1 MFPGWWMPLYGRVR
15 PHLTTCLI
23 WPQHCFSMKPTL
35 CLPITRRWCLP
46 SSLMNARH
54 VKRYRHDRSRCTV
67 ILCRTYIL
75 CLIYILSYLLCTEM
89 NTHSD
94 IKSQKCF
101 VPALADSEKHTY
113 FPIMLGKEIS
123 TFQTGLFLMVAD
135 NSGMKL

>member
-46 SSLMNARH
+46 SSLMNTRH

-67 ILCRTYIL
+67 NIMPHLHIMSHLHPFLLAMHWNEYTFRHKVAEVLCACFGWL
-75 CLIYILSYLLCTEM
+75 WE
-89 NTHSD
+89 THLFPNYAWKRDKHFSD
-94 IKSQKCF
+94 W
-101 VPALADSEKHTY
+101 V
-113 FPIMLGKEIS
+113 IS
-123 TFQTGLFLMVAD
+123 HGCW
-135 NSGMKL
+135 